1 MEHRLGFIGAGK
13 MVNHI
18 VSGLLKDP
26 DIQDNI
32 LVTGRSLD
40 KLEKFRADKQVEVS
54 TDYSRLDDCD
64 IIINGVSSDQILG
77 VFSEVKNHI
86 KKDALLISIAAGVT
100 ISEMETVLPDRKIVR
115 SMPNI
120 AVSVQEGVMI
130 MSANMHVT
138 EIDQQSVEDIF
149 GRIGTVAWVEE
160 SLMKY
165 TPSLTGSS
173 PTYGFLM
180 IEAMADQAVSVG
192 FPRQQAYMLAAQ
204 AIIGAGKLVLE
215 TKTHPGVLKD
225 QITTSG
231 GSTIQGV
238 MELENQGFRNSVIQ
252 AMKVINDA
260 NGK

>member
-1 MEHRLGFIGAGK
+1 MEYKLGFIGAGK

-18 VSGLLKDP
+18 VSGLLKDHEM
-26 DIQDNI
+26 QEKI

-54 TDYSRLDDCD
+54 TDYNKLADCD
-64 IIINGVSSDQILG
+64 IIINGVSSNQILS
-77 VFSEVKNHI
+77 VFGEIKNHG
-86 KKDALLISIAAGVT
+86 KKDALYISIAAGVT
-100 ISEMETVLPDRKIVR
+100 IEEMETILGDRKIIR

-120 AVSVQEGVMI
+120 AVSVQEGVMV
-130 MSANMHVT
+130 MSANKRLIEADRQFT
-138 EIDQQSVEDIF
+138 ESVF
-149 GRIGTVAWVEE
+149 GKIGTVAWVDE

-192 FPRQQAYMLAAQ
+192 FSREQAYKLAAQ
-204 AIIGAGKLVLE
+204 AVIGAGKLVLE
-215 TKTHPGVLKD
+215 TGTHPGVLKD

-238 MELENQGFRNSVIQ
+238 MELENQGFRNSVIK
-252 AMKVINDA
+252 AMKAVNEA
-260 NGK
+260 NKK